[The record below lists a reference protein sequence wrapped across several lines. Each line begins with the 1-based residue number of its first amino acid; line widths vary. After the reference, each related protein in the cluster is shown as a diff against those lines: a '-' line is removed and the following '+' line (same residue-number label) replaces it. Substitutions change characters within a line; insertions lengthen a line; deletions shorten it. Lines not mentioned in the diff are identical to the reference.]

1 MVIKDQK
8 VLRELAIITQEI
20 RYKKRDILLKYL
32 IKLYVEDALNL
43 CCLIPK
49 GKTWSYNLKL

>member
-8 VLRELAIITQEI
+8 VLRELEIITQEI

-32 IKLYVEDALNL
+32 IKL
-43 CCLIPK
+43 
-49 GKTWSYNLKL
+49 